1 MKRSKSQGTEK
12 RPDNNFLVK
21 AILDYNLSKNDKD
34 YKKAI
39 DIINSDNCMIF
50 VPSINDQNTKKNGI
64 HLRRIQILN

>member
-1 MKRSKSQGTEK
+1 MKRSKSKKKKK
-12 RPDNNFLVK
+12 RPGNNFLVK
-21 AILDYNLSKNDKD
+21 VILDYNLSKNDKD
-34 YKKAI
+34 YKKVI

>member
-12 RPDNNFLVK
+12 RPGNNFLVK
-21 AILDYNLSKNDKD
+21 VILDYNLSKNDKD
-34 YKKAI
+34 YKKVI